1 MQARELSKLPTPE
14 LEAKLDDTYRE
25 LFNLRFQRAQGQLT
39 DTNSIKRVRHD
50 IARIKTILRQ
60 RELAA
65 RLTAQSAKSSD
76 SA

>member
-14 LEAKLDDTYRE
+14 LEAKLDETYRE

-39 DTNSIKRVRHD
+39 DTNRIKRVRHD

-65 RLTAQSAKSSD
+65 RLTAQAAKSGD

>member
-1 MQARELSKLPTPE
+1 MRSRELSKLPTPE
-14 LEAKLDDTYRE
+14 LEAKLDDAYRE

-65 RLTAQSAKSSD
+65 QLIAQSTTSGNRA
-76 SA
+76 